1 MHGLSLRVEVV
12 SQLVGQEV
20 EDSYG
25 RVLGILVSFNS
36 DVNGNVR
43 SIEIKVADKGLDSV
57 EGDRLQVTDGK
68 LTIIPEWKYEALKV
82 IEALDRAY
90 RRRRALET
98 LTSGSDIP
106 AEIVENLKRVL
117 NEEIK
122 NLKIRAEK
130 VGRMIKDRLATI
142 EDESLHIS
150 KAIVDIQT
158 LYFSGEVGEKSYTQS
173 MNHLKKLREK
183 LIEEKNDAKK
193 TLDKLEKTVEATITQ
208 QPPQKPIVQQEQ
220 KPQPQPQKQ
229 DTQQTP
235 VPVVVKVEEA

>member
-1 MHGLSLRVEVV
+1 MSLRVEIV
-12 SQLVGQEV
+12 SHLVGQEV

-36 DVNGNVR
+36 DVNGNVK
-43 SIEIKVADKGLDSV
+43 SIEVKVADKGLESV
-57 EGDRLQVTDGK
+57 EGDRLQVNDGK
-68 LTIIPEWKYEALKV
+68 LTILPEWKYEALKV

-98 LTSGSDIP
+98 ITSSSDIP

-183 LIEEKNDAKK
+183 LMEEKNDAKK
-193 TLDKLEKTVEATITQ
+193 TLDKLEKTVEATLTQ
-208 QPPQKPIVQQEQ
+208 QQPQKIIAQQEQ
-220 KPQPQPQKQ
+220 KQQQPQKQ

-235 VPVVVKVEEA
+235 VPVVVKIEEA